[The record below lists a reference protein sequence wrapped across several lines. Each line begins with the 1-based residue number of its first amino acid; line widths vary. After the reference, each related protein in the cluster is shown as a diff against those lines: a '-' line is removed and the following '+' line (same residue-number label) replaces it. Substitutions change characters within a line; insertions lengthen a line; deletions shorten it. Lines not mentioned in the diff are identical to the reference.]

1 MPRRYRIGIFL
12 CAAVM
17 CWLNCISYQ
26 HMETVPEMPMTEER
40 REIPAEPAAAGR
52 EKRIHKYCL
61 KEKDGLV
68 CVYLENGT
76 TLYETTSIRIHQLP
90 PKLRQ
95 EILRGKYLN
104 SEHELYDFLENY
116 SS

>member
-1 MPRRYRIGIFL
+1 
-12 CAAVM
+12 
-17 CWLNCISYQ
+17 
-26 HMETVPEMPMTEER
+26 METVPEMPMTEER

-68 CVYLENGT
+68 SVYLENGT

-95 EILRGKYLN
+95 EILRGKYLH
-104 SEHELYDFLENY
+104 SEHDLYNFLENY